1 MTYPDLRILDYV
13 QNSPSEMYYEDAEL
27 MIFINFS
34 DDQIIIHEIET
45 GEEVIFDAIPD
56 DLRHLEPEPD
66 CFLSEAEFY
75 GYE

>member
-13 QNSPSEMYYEDAEL
+13 QNSKDEMYYEDAEL

-45 GEEVIFDAIPD
+45 GEEVIFDSIPD
-56 DLRHLEPEPD
+56 DLRHLEPEQE

-75 GYE
+75 GYS

>member
-13 QNSPSEMYYEDAEL
+13 QNSKDEMYYEDAEL

-56 DLRHLEPEPD
+56 DLRYLEPEQE

-75 GYE
+75 GYA